1 MINEERLAAAY
12 ILFHQSQS
20 KVMKQTLE
28 ILLVEDSPTDAE
40 LTIRAL
46 KKRNLANLL
55 VHVVDGQA
63 ALDFLFGTG
72 PYEGRDVENQPK
84 VVLLDL
90 KLPKVD
96 GIEVLR
102 QLRADERTRLLPV
115 VVLTSSRE
123 DRDVLG
129 TYPLGANSYIV
140 KPVDFE
146 NFSEAVSKLGLYWL
160 LLNEPPPTAGS

>member
-1 MINEERLAAAY
+1 MND
-12 ILFHQSQS
+12 Q
-20 KVMKQTLE
+20 LE
-28 ILLVEDSPTDAE
+28 ILLVEDSPHDAE
-40 LTIRAL
+40 LAIRAL
-46 KKRNLANLL
+46 KKRNLANQL
-55 VHVVDGQA
+55 VHVQDGQA

-72 PYEGRDVENQPK
+72 PYEGRDVHNQPK

-102 QLRADERTRLLPV
+102 RIRADERTKLLPV

-123 DRDVLG
+123 DRDVIETYQLG
-129 TYPLGANSYIV
+129 TNSYIV

-146 NFSEAVSKLGLYWL
+146 NFAEAVSNLGLYWL
-160 LLNEPPPTAGS
+160 VLNEPPIRKS